1 MAEEALYKYRL
12 FTGTGN
18 VFNVFC
24 KIDTKEKLWKALTS
38 TKKDEPIEE
47 EFYHISKIE
56 DERVGLIIRPSAI
69 VAIDA
74 PFGTEPVIPVREEDK
89 QKITSRAIPNRVVID
104 SRPNPEKSRS
114 KNLLSKRKVKR

>member
-1 MAEEALYKYRL
+1 MSEEALYKYRL

-24 KIDTKEKLWKALTS
+24 KLDTKEKLWKALTS

-47 EFYHISKIE
+47 ELYHMDKIE
-56 DERVGLIIRPSAI
+56 NARVGIIIRPSVI
-69 VAIDA
+69 VAIDT
-74 PFGTEPVIPVREEDK
+74 PFGTEPVVPVKEEDK
-89 QKITSRAIPNRVVID
+89 QRITSRAIPNRVVID

-114 KNLLSKRKVKR
+114 KNLLSKRKIKR